1 MRVKMNLTKKS
12 NRNESRIIDFLSL
25 PLFRVTMNLNTGSST
40 GEIASLTL
48 DKRDSLE
55 RKFLRASSEKISN
68 LQETVSL
75 LNLCIGQE
83 NLQLRF

>member
-1 MRVKMNLTKKS
+1 M
-12 NRNESRIIDFLSL
+12 
-25 PLFRVTMNLNTGSST
+25 MNLNTGSSI